1 MVLDSRGFTL
11 LECIIVCAI
20 IAVFISFTPVFFRVL
35 ERQKLH
41 ATAHLMVADLRL
53 VQQYS
58 INGDIDYSIHFD
70 PVNDRY
76 LLKKGVYSHK
86 TTYLPG
92 GINLV
97 TTNFNFE
104 NSPDNCD
111 HKLRFNLRGEP
122 VRKNGAL
129 VGGHVSVCN
138 KYDEFL
144 YVIVASITG
153 RVRVDS
159 KPPSS

>member
-1 MVLDSRGFTL
+1 MIFQRYTQFKKMVLDSRGFTL

-70 PVNDRY
+70 PVND
-76 LLKKGVYSHK
+76 
-86 TTYLPG
+86 
-92 GINLV
+92 
-97 TTNFNFE
+97 
-104 NSPDNCD
+104 
-111 HKLRFNLRGEP
+111 
-122 VRKNGAL
+122 
-129 VGGHVSVCN
+129 
-138 KYDEFL
+138 
-144 YVIVASITG
+144 SIC
-153 RVRVDS
+153 
-159 KPPSS
+159 